1 MRRKDREVKDLDGI
15 FDIVRRC
22 NVVHLGMVD
31 NGKPYVVALNFGYER
46 EGDVLILYLHCAM
59 EGRKIDILLNNP
71 NVYFQMDCVNE
82 FIEGTSERPCSY
94 CWRYDSVMGCGQ
106 VEFVEDIQKKT
117 HALNRLI
124 QHVGKTDEIFS
135 FPPASFARTR
145 VLRIRSND
153 IIGKHHE

>member
-1 MRRKDREVKDLDGI
+1 MCILLI
-15 FDIVRRC
+15 ISNFDIVRRC

-59 EGRKIDILLNNP
+59 EGRKIDILRNNP
-71 NVYFQMDCVNE
+71 YVYFQMDCVNE

-94 CWRYDSVMGCGQ
+94 CWRYDSVMGNGQ

-124 QHVGKTDEIFS
+124 QHVGKTDEMFS

-153 IIGKHHE
+153 ITGKHHE

>member
-59 EGRKIDILLNNP
+59 EGRKIDILRNNP
-71 NVYFQMDCVNE
+71 YVYFQMDCVNE
-82 FIEGTSERPCSY
+82 FIKGTSERPCSY
-94 CWRYDSVMGCGQ
+94 CWRYDSVMGSGQ

>member
-1 MRRKDREVKDLDGI
+1 MRRIDREVKDLDGI

-59 EGRKIDILLNNP
+59 EGRKIDILRNNP

-94 CWRYDSVMGCGQ
+94 CWRYDSVMGNGQ

-124 QHVGKTDEIFS
+124 QHVGKTDEMFS

-153 IIGKHHE
+153 ITGKHHE

>member
-1 MRRKDREVKDLDGI
+1 M
-15 FDIVRRC
+15 
-22 NVVHLGMVD
+22 
-31 NGKPYVVALNFGYER
+31 VALNFGYER

-59 EGRKIDILLNNP
+59 EGRKIDILRNNP

-94 CWRYDSVMGCGQ
+94 CWRYDSVMGSGQ

-124 QHVGKTDEIFS
+124 LHVGKTDEIFS
-135 FPPASFARTR
+135 FPPASFAHTR

-153 IIGKHHE
+153 ITGKHHE

>member
-59 EGRKIDILLNNP
+59 EGRKIDILRNNP
-71 NVYFQMDCVNE
+71 YVYFQMDCVNE
-82 FIEGTSERPCSY
+82 FIKGTSERPCSY

-153 IIGKHHE
+153 ITGKHHE

>member
-1 MRRKDREVKDLDGI
+1 MCILLI
-15 FDIVRRC
+15 ISNFDIVRRC

-59 EGRKIDILLNNP
+59 EGRKIDILRNNP
-71 NVYFQMDCVNE
+71 NVYFLMDCVNE

-94 CWRYDSVMGCGQ
+94 CWRYDSVMGNGQ

-124 QHVGKTDEIFS
+124 QHVGKTDEMFS

-153 IIGKHHE
+153 ITGKHHE

>member
-46 EGDVLILYLHCAM
+46 KGDVLILYLHCAM
-59 EGRKIDILLNNP
+59 EGRKIDILRNNP

-82 FIEGTSERPCSY
+82 FIKGTSERPCSY
-94 CWRYDSVMGCGQ
+94 CWRYDSVMGSGQ

-153 IIGKHHE
+153 ITGKHHE

>member
-1 MRRKDREVKDLDGI
+1 MRRTDREVRDINGV
-15 FDIVRRC
+15 FDIVDRC

-31 NGKPYVVALNFGYER
+31 NGKPYVVALNFGYDR
-46 EGDVLILYLHCAM
+46 EGDTLIMYLHCAM
-59 EGRKIDILLNNP
+59 EGKKIEILRNKP
-71 NVYFQMDCVNE
+71 DVYFQMDCVNE
-82 FIEGTSERPCSY
+82 FIKGTSERSCSY
-94 CWRYDSVMGCGQ
+94 CWRYDSVMGSGH
-106 VEFVEDIQKKT
+106 VEFVDDIQEKT

-153 IIGKHHE
+153 ITGKHHE

>member
-59 EGRKIDILLNNP
+59 EGRKIDILRNNS

-82 FIEGTSERPCSY
+82 FIEGNSERPCSY
-94 CWRYDSVMGCGQ
+94 CWRYDSVMGSGQ

-153 IIGKHHE
+153 ITGKHHE

>member
-1 MRRKDREVKDLDGI
+1 MCILLI
-15 FDIVRRC
+15 ISNFDIVRRC

-46 EGDVLILYLHCAM
+46 EGNVLILYLHCAM
-59 EGRKIDILLNNP
+59 EGRKIDILRNNP

-94 CWRYDSVMGCGQ
+94 CWRYDSVMGNGQ

-124 QHVGKTDEIFS
+124 QHVGKTDEMFS

-153 IIGKHHE
+153 ITGKHHE

>member
-1 MRRKDREVKDLDGI
+1 MRSKDREVKDLDGI

-59 EGRKIDILLNNP
+59 EGRKIDILRNNS

-94 CWRYDSVMGCGQ
+94 CWRYDSVMGSGQ

-153 IIGKHHE
+153 ITGKHHE